1 MKRLLSI
8 LVLAYAAASAG
19 ATTVHYGHGIPDT
32 IEIPTSG
39 IVNVWFNP
47 STQVQGSFPACAG
60 TAGTAGTGDFKM
72 VFDSTTPGGKSM
84 LATLLAQHAAGAPFW
99 YFGSGDCGV
108 DGTDESLAKV
118 DVN

>member
-1 MKRLLSI
+1 MKILRPI

-19 ATTVHYGHGIPDT
+19 ATTVHYGHGIPDS
-32 IEIPTSG
+32 IEVPTSG

-47 STQVQGSFPACAG
+47 STQVQGSLPACAG
-60 TAGTAGTGDFKM
+60 TPGTGDFKV

-84 LATLLAQHAAGAPFW
+84 LATILAQHAAGAPIW
-99 YFGSGDCGV
+99 YFGSGNCGV
-108 DGTDESLAKV
+108 DGTDESLAQV